1 MTNDAVQKILD
12 EIRSAM
18 SGEVSNAFPAIVS
31 TIKTISEIGYGSFLD
46 GLLDGLFN
54 PQSNPEVDG
63 QTMEPA
69 CNVIPAKSSNKAAC
83 HPLLLAFSKSDKGRL
98 GFDAIQNKVR
108 SHLAKCRGVTKLV
121 VCFTDCWDSAKF
133 QDNHYEGLLTLKKV
147 DGVHFVFVLVGVP
160 DSVLGVI
167 PTKL

>member
-1 MTNDAVQKILD
+1 MTNDAVEKILD

-18 SGEVSNAFPAIVS
+18 SGEVSNSYPAIVS

-54 PQSNPEVDG
+54 PQSSDVDD

-83 HPLLLAFSKSDKGRL
+83 HPLLLAFSKGDKGRI

-108 SHLAKCRGVTKLV
+108 SHLTKCRGVTKLV
-121 VCFTDCWDSAKF
+121 VCFTDCWNSAKF

-147 DGVHFVFVLVGVP
+147 DGVNFVFVLVGVP
-160 DSVLGVI
+160 DSVSAVC
-167 PTKL
+167 PVNF